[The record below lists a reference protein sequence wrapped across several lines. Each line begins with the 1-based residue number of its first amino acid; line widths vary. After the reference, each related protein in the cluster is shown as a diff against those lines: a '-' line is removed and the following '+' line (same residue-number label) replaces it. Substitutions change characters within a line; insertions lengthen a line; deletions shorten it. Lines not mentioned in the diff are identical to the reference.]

1 MGSYHDEKNVMG
13 GSDQGELCS
22 LAMTIASGSVPA
34 MVLKALI
41 ELDVLELIKRAG
53 PGAQLSPAQIVAQL
67 PTKNPDAGTMLDRM
81 LRLLASYEILSCS
94 TQTLPDGRVERLYG
108 LAPVCQFFTNNEDGA
123 TLGAIVQLSQ
133 EKLVVESWYHLKDAV
148 LDGGIPFKKAQ
159 GMTIYEYPK
168 TDPRFNQV
176 FNSGMSNYSTI
187 IMRDLL
193 ERYKGFEGI
202 STLVDIA
209 GGTGASINMVVS
221 KYPTIKGINFDLP
234 HVIKDAPSY
243 DGVEHVGGDMFE
255 SVTKAD
261 AMLIKWTLC
270 DWSDEHCLKL
280 LKNCY
285 NALPD
290 NGKVIVCD
298 YVLPMAPETS
308 NAAKTVFLLDAIMLA
323 NFVGG
328 KGRTKQEFEALAR
341 KVGFE
346 GFEVPCSSY
355 DFSVMELFKKKN
367 N

>member
-1 MGSYHDEKNVMG
+1 MGSYHVEKNVMG
-13 GSDQGELCS
+13 GPDQGELCS
-22 LAMTIASGSVPA
+22 LAMTVASGSVPA

-94 TQTLPDGRVERLYG
+94 TQTHPDGRVERLYG
-108 LAPVCQFFTNNEDGA
+108 LAPVCQFFTKNEDGA
-123 TLGAIVQLSQ
+123 TLGAIVNLSQ
-133 EKLVVESWYHLKDAV
+133 EKYHLKDAV
-148 LDGGIPFKKAQ
+148 LDGGIPFKKAH

-168 TDPRFNQV
+168 TDTRFNQV

-187 IMRDLL
+187 IMRDML
-193 ERYKGFEGI
+193 ERYNGFEGI

-234 HVIKDAPSY
+234 H
-243 DGVEHVGGDMFE
+243 
-255 SVTKAD
+255 
-261 AMLIKWTLC
+261 WTLC

-298 YVLPMAPETS
+298 YVLPTAPETS
-308 NAAKTVFLLDAIMLA
+308 HAAKTVFLLDAIMLA

-328 KGRTKQEFEALAR
+328 KGRTQQEFEALAR
-341 KVGFE
+341 KARFE
-346 GFEVPCSSY
+346 GFEVACSSY
-355 DFSVMELFKKKN
+355 DFSVMELLKKK
-367 N
+367 